1 MTDHQPKTRS
11 PFFKI
16 SLQWVMILPFVV
28 QTVGIVGLV
37 GYLSYQ
43 SGQQAVENLANQL
56 MGQIGDRTK
65 QNLDH
70 YLSAPKIVVQSN
82 AILLAQNRLDGY
94 KLDAMM
100 QQFVHQMSIFSEL
113 SAIGIANENSDFL
126 SVERPLSEGLTIRK
140 RDVTSSDRN
149 FYRYLSDRNGQNLI
163 LQETRNNYNPH
174 NDPPSNPWYSAAK
187 KHPEGIWRTGVT
199 LSQGQNKPILYVMRF
214 LPFYDIKGKFQGVLS
229 AGVYLTRIGDFLR
242 SLSISNNGQMFVM
255 ERNGFLVAT
264 STGEVPFDSTDRK
277 SLPQNVTTWNRR
289 LPALQS
295 QNPLTTATAQ
305 LLAKQSFDLTQID
318 QPQRLQLWVNDT
330 QYFVE
335 VTPLNGELNWL
346 MVVVLPAKQFM
357 GEIQTNLNRT
367 LLLCGLALVVS
378 VVSGIWTSRRIAR
391 SLRRL
396 TKATQSFAK
405 ENFDAQFP
413 VTHIVEVQTLTE
425 GFEKMVLQLQASEQM
440 RSHYQQDLERQVTE
454 KTLALIEAQR
464 IARVGS
470 WEMEVSTGE
479 ITWSVELF
487 RVFGI
492 DSTTKTPKYP
502 DMFDRVVPED
512 RDKLRAAV
520 EQAIADGTPYSVEYG
535 NFLADHSICY
545 LLSHGEAVFD
555 EQGKVIK
562 LRGTAQ
568 DVSDRKQ
575 AEISLKKAL
584 KELNYHIEN
593 TPLATIRWDQEFR
606 VQYWSKQ
613 AEAIF
618 GWKMEEVLGK
628 KMYDWQLI
636 YEDDLEQV
644 HQNAS
649 TLLRGKSV
657 TSANRNYHKDG
668 SMLYCEWHNSVLS
681 DESGNLISVL
691 SLVQNVTDR
700 QQLEFALQVSENKL
714 NDILNSATAAITR
727 LLLKPDGNWE
737 IDYVSNGCE
746 IISGYT
752 SAELTTDQSLWLNL
766 INPEDWQPI
775 EGQIYADIFA
785 ERSGTYTYR
794 ILHKNGTWRWI
805 SQTNH
810 SHWDATQDV
819 WSVTIISTDISDRK
833 QAELALAEAKES
845 AEAATKAK
853 SAFLAN
859 MSHEIRTPMNGVIGM
874 TQLLE
879 TTPLNEEQAD
889 FVKTIKDSSDALLT
903 VINDILD
910 FSKIESGMLEIE
922 ASAFNLEEVV
932 ISVCKLLESQAV
944 IKKIQLQYN
953 IDPNIPT
960 IVIGDR
966 TRLRQ
971 ILLNLVGNAV
981 KFTQQGQI
989 SIFVNEMPTVSTIS
1003 SNKSEESDLEAY
1015 QLLFAIA
1022 DTGIGIQGDRLEQ
1035 LFQPFTQA
1043 DVSIS
1048 RKYGGTGLGLAIS
1061 KRLVELMGG
1070 TIWVESCDQVGG
1082 TMPINWQPNQ
1092 KSHQKSQ
1099 GSTFY
1104 FAIAVSI
1111 NSAIAQSPVDK
1122 EINNIPFDDTI
1133 AQKFPLRILIVEDNK
1148 VNQMVA
1154 KRLLSRLG
1162 YHVDMVNN
1170 GLEAVAAVQKQFYD
1184 LIFMDVQMPE
1194 MDGLTATKLIRK
1206 LICEKCNGSTPQ
1218 VKIVAMTANALPE
1231 DHQACLDAG
1240 MDNYISKPID
1250 IQEIVRI
1257 VSNIL

>member
-1 MTDHQPKTRS
+1 MTDHQKPMRS
-11 PFFKI
+11 PFSKI

-70 YLSAPKIVVQSN
+70 YLVAPKIVVQSN
-82 AILLAQNRLDGY
+82 AILLKQNRLDGY
-94 KLDAMM
+94 KLDEVQ

-113 SAIGIANENSDFL
+113 SAIGIANQNSDFL
-126 SVERPLSEGLTIRK
+126 SVERPLSESLTIRK
-140 RDVTSSDRN
+140 RDVTSNDRN
-149 FYRYLSDRNGQNLI
+149 FYRYLGDRNGQNLR

-174 NDPPSNPWYSAAK
+174 DDPPSNPWYRAAQRD
-187 KHPEGIWRTGVT
+187 PDGIWRTGVT
-199 LSQGQNKPILYVMRF
+199 LSQGENKPILYVMRF
-214 LPFYDIKGKFQGVLS
+214 LPFYDAKGTFQGVLS
-229 AGVYLTRIGDFLR
+229 AGVYLTRIGDFLH
-242 SLSISNNGQMFVM
+242 SLSIGNNGQMFVM

-264 STGEVPFDSTDRK
+264 STGEIPFDSTDRK

-295 QNPLTTATAQ
+295 QNPLTAATAQ

-330 QYFVE
+330 QYFVQ
-335 VTPLNGELNWL
+335 VTPLNRELNWL

-367 LLLCGLALVVS
+367 LLLCGLALLVS
-378 VVSGIWTSRRIAR
+378 VMSGVWTSRRITR

-405 ENFDAQFP
+405 EDFDAQFP
-413 VTHIVEVQTLTE
+413 HTHIVEVQALTA
-425 GFEKMVLQLQASEQM
+425 GFEKMVMQLQGAAQL
-440 RSHYQQDLERQVTE
+440 RSRYQHDLERQVAE
-454 KTLALIEAQR
+454 KTAALIEAQR

-470 WEMEVSTGE
+470 WELDVTTGE
-479 ITWSVELF
+479 ITWSVQLF
-487 RVFGI
+487 RIFGI
-492 DSTTKTPKYP
+492 DPNTKIPKYP
-502 DMFDRVVPED
+502 NVFDQIMPED
-512 RDKLRAAV
+512 RDKLRNAV
-520 EQAIADGTPYSVEYG
+520 ESAIADGTAYNVEYG
-535 NFLADHSICY
+535 NFRADHSIFY
-545 LLSHGEAVFD
+545 ILSHGEAVFD

-562 LRGTAQ
+562 LRGTDQ
-568 DVSDRKQ
+568 DISDRK
-575 AEISLKKAL
+575 E
-584 KELNYHIEN
+584 
-593 TPLATIRWDQEFR
+593 
-606 VQYWSKQ
+606 
-613 AEAIF
+613 
-618 GWKMEEVLGK
+618 
-628 KMYDWQLI
+628 
-636 YEDDLEQV
+636 
-644 HQNAS
+644 
-649 TLLRGKSV
+649 
-657 TSANRNYHKDG
+657 
-668 SMLYCEWHNSVLS
+668 
-681 DESGNLISVL
+681 
-691 SLVQNVTDR
+691 
-700 QQLEFALQVSENKL
+700 LEFALRISENKL

-727 LLLKPDGNWE
+727 LLLQPDGNWK

-746 IISGYT
+746 IICGYT
-752 SAELTTDQSLWLNL
+752 SAELIADQSLWISL

-775 EGQIYADIFA
+775 EAQVYADIFA
-785 ERSGTYTYR
+785 ERSGIYTYR

-810 SHWDATQDV
+810 SYWDVTQNA
-819 WSVTIISTDISDRK
+819 WAVTIISTDISDRK
-833 QAELALAEAKES
+833 QNELALAEAKEA

-889 FVKTIKDSSDALLT
+889 FVKTIKDSSDALLI

-932 ISVCKLLESQAV
+932 ISVCKLLESQA
-944 IKKIQLQYN
+944 IAKQIQLQYT
-953 IDPNIPT
+953 IDPHIPT
-960 IVIGDR
+960 VVIGDR
-966 TRLRQ
+966 ARLRQ

-989 SIFVNEMPTVSTIS
+989 SINVNGTPIIS
-1003 SNKSEESDLEAY
+1003 RSLSKSDGSDLDAY
-1015 QLLFAIA
+1015 QLQFAIA
-1022 DTGIGIQGDRLEQ
+1022 DTGIGIQGDRLQQ

-1043 DVSIS
+1043 DASIS

-1070 TIWVESCDQVGG
+1070 RIWVESFGQVGG
-1082 TMPINWQPNQ
+1082 TPTGDWQPNQ
-1092 KSHQKSQ
+1092 KTQ

-1111 NSAIAQSPVDK
+1111 DSDIDQEPLNRK
-1122 EINNIPFDDTI
+1122 INKVPFDDTT
-1133 AQKFPLRILIVEDNK
+1133 AQKFPLRILIVEDNQ
-1148 VNQMVA
+1148 VNQIIA

-1162 YHVDMVNN
+1162 YDVDLAKN
-1170 GLEAVAAVQKQFYD
+1170 GLEALAAVQKQLYD

-1194 MDGLTATKLIRK
+1194 MDGLTATRLIRE
-1206 LICEKCNGSTPQ
+1206 LVREKCHDSIHDSIHQ

-1231 DHQACLDAG
+1231 DRQACLDAG

-1250 IQEIVRI
+1250 IQEIIRI
-1257 VSNIL
+1257 VSSIL